1 MYLSWQIDPLRLLGF
16 YLILAII
23 RLLIFNN
30 QRNSVSDYK
39 VSVIKQ
45 ALIECYKKENKRL
58 SEVIMK
64 FEVDGKVLDKLKE
77 KAEREDLELQ
87 ALLEKFADS

>member
-1 MYLSWQIDPLRLLGF
+1 M
-16 YLILAII
+16 
-23 RLLIFNN
+23 
-30 QRNSVSDYK
+30 SDYK

-87 ALLEKFADS
+87 ALLEKFAYS

>member
-1 MYLSWQIDPLRLLGF
+1 M
-16 YLILAII
+16 
-23 RLLIFNN
+23 
-30 QRNSVSDYK
+30 SDYK

>member
-1 MYLSWQIDPLRLLGF
+1 
-16 YLILAII
+16 
-23 RLLIFNN
+23 
-30 QRNSVSDYK
+30 VSDYK

-77 KAEREDLELQ
+77 KAEREGVQLQ
-87 ALLEKFADS
+87 TLLEKFADS

>member
-1 MYLSWQIDPLRLLGF
+1 
-16 YLILAII
+16 
-23 RLLIFNN
+23 
-30 QRNSVSDYK
+30 VSDYK

>member
-1 MYLSWQIDPLRLLGF
+1 MSE
-16 YLILAII
+16 
-23 RLLIFNN
+23 
-30 QRNSVSDYK
+30 YK

-45 ALIECYKKENKRL
+45 ALIECYKKANLKLENENEKLR
-58 SEVIMK
+58 EIMK

-87 ALLEKFADS
+87 ALLEKFAYS

>member
-1 MYLSWQIDPLRLLGF
+1 
-16 YLILAII
+16 
-23 RLLIFNN
+23 
-30 QRNSVSDYK
+30 VSEYR

>member
-1 MYLSWQIDPLRLLGF
+1 
-16 YLILAII
+16 
-23 RLLIFNN
+23 
-30 QRNSVSDYK
+30 
-39 VSVIKQ
+39 
-45 ALIECYKKENKRL
+45 
-58 SEVIMK
+58 MK

>member
-1 MYLSWQIDPLRLLGF
+1 MSEYR
-16 YLILAII
+16 
-23 RLLIFNN
+23 
-30 QRNSVSDYK
+30 